1 MRAGLIIP
9 VRRLRRMRPR
19 LKAWSLGLGL
29 IVASG
34 CVPAGPVDPALSPAA
49 PLISTWNYSLV
60 PDARYQWHGPEAAA
74 GVYVWSHGKGPRD
87 TDHRGEKPQ
96 LHVELFN
103 KAGFDVFRFDRTPN
117 ADERE
122 RAAGWLRDCLTEL
135 RRSGYRLIVAGGQ
148 SRGGWTSLQMI
159 DTPGLADAIIAVS
172 PAAHGMGASL
182 NLLGQSDDLRQM
194 LAEAPPQKT
203 RVAFVQF
210 EGDPFIGDAETRVR
224 LLNRLLRRK
233 VGALLVIDRPDGFF
247 GHGAGA
253 ETAFSQR
260 FGPCLLGFVTAALP
274 PSSC

>member
-1 MRAGLIIP
+1 
-9 VRRLRRMRPR
+9 
-19 LKAWSLGLGL
+19 
-29 IVASG
+29 
-34 CVPAGPVDPALSPAA
+34 
-49 PLISTWNYSLV
+49 
-60 PDARYQWHGPEAAA
+60 
-74 GVYVWSHGKGPRD
+74 
-87 TDHRGEKPQ
+87 
-96 LHVELFN
+96 
-103 KAGFDVFRFDRTPN
+103 
-117 ADERE
+117 
-122 RAAGWLRDCLTEL
+122 
-135 RRSGYRLIVAGGQ
+135 
-148 SRGGWTSLQMI
+148 MI